1 MYRILVFV
9 FIYGLALTGIGQSLK
24 IGDWSIHLNYTNI
37 NTATSINGLVYIGT
51 QSGLFLYDSNEN
63 SLTTF
68 SKLDG
73 LNGHNVQSLAHDPIR
88 ETILIGYKD
97 GNIDILKDGLITNLP
112 DIYLSNI
119 IGDKSINSIFIDG
132 KFAYLSCSFGLVIVN
147 LEKREI
153 KETCYFENEGVNAEV
168 YQVYVFDDEINSVS
182 DSFLAN
188 KIFVATNSGLFFANK
203 SDNLLDFSSWEKNS
217 TISFEK
223 ITGSFNFSLE
233 EQEVKQVLGFDLK
246 ENGGKKLAI
255 VTNLN
260 FAEMGYPMGLNNEY
274 NFFELNTISNDNNN
288 TSSSLLIFNY
298 KETVPGKV
306 IRAQYNAHAQKT
318 VVITIFEDNNNLIIL
333 DPFLK
338 TSSYLTIENL
348 SSVDFNLSPS
358 CGIVLDDY
366 NNSGR
371 LFLGDEK
378 YGGLVLVNKNK
389 ELFFSEYIAPNGPA
403 DINTGVVFNHN
414 NSVVFTHGGRTSDW
428 NNAYN
433 YQEFSVYSNNYW
445 SASDTILELGVYDIV
460 SGCSSG
466 NKFFLGSWNKGLLEF
481 QGTTL
486 TQLYNEQNTEALMPA
501 FGTSNYIRIGGIDT
515 DSNNN
520 LWITNSQSDKPLV
533 KYSPENNSW
542 SNYPV
547 AGISSENDMSGKIL
561 CASNGQ
567 KWIQLRKN
575 GVIVVEE
582 EGGQAKKINESNGLA
597 SNTVNCFSEDKDG
610 AVWIG
615 TSQGL
620 SVVFFP
626 NTLFNSQSIEV
637 EYILIE
643 TDDGYVER
651 LFENTEILDI
661 KTDDANRKWVAT
673 KSSGVFLVSED
684 GSEQI
689 HHFTKENSFL
699 LDNMVYDINIVESSG
714 EVFFATNKGLC
725 SFRSDATTSF
735 SNFNDVIVFP
745 NPVKRDYEGL
755 IAISGL
761 EYNTVVK
768 ITDVSGNLVYET
780 ISNGGTATWDGKR
793 FDGAKVSTGVY
804 LFLCT
809 SSDFEKSVVKK
820 VLIYN

>member
-1 MYRILVFV
+1 MGF
-9 FIYGLALTGIGQSLK
+9 GQSLK
-24 IGDWSIHLNYTNI
+24 IGDWNIHLNYTNI
-37 NTATSINGLVYIGT
+37 NTATSIDGLVYVGT
-51 QSGLFLYDSNEN
+51 QSGLFLYDSDEN
-63 SLTTF
+63 SITTF

-73 LNGHNVQSLAHDPIR
+73 LNGHNVQSLAHDPAR
-88 ETILIGYKD
+88 ETLLIGYKD
-97 GNIDILKDGLITNLP
+97 GNIDILKDGVITNLP

-119 IGDKSINSIFIDG
+119 IGDKSINSIFVDG
-132 KFAYLSCSFGLVIVN
+132 DLAYLSCSFGLVIVN

-153 KETCYFENEGVNAEV
+153 KETCYFESEGVNAEV
-168 YQVYVFDDEINSVS
+168 YQSYVFDNEINSVA

-188 KIFVATNSGLFFANK
+188 KIFVATNAGLFFANK

-217 TISFEK
+217 TISFDK
-223 ITGSFNFSLE
+223 TNSFFNYSLDG
-233 EQEVKQVLGFDLK
+233 QDVVRVLGYDLK
-246 ENGGKKLAI
+246 EKGGKQLAI
-255 VTNLN
+255 ATNLN
-260 FAEMGYPMGLNNEY
+260 FAEIGYPAGPNNEY
-274 NFFELNTISNDNNN
+274 NFFELDLTSADNINMSSNPI
-288 TSSSLLIFNY
+288 IFNY
-298 KETVPGKV
+298 KENVPGKIV
-306 IRAQYNAHAQKT
+306 SVQHNVRAQKT
-318 VVITIFEDNNNLIIL
+318 VIVTIVEGNNNLIIL
-333 DPFLK
+333 DPFVK
-338 TSSYLTIENL
+338 TIDHLTINELNNL
-348 SSVDFNLSPS
+348 DIDFNLSLS
-358 CGIVLDDY
+358 CGTVLDDY
-366 NNSGR
+366 NSSGR
-371 LFLGDEK
+371 LFLGDEQ
-378 YGGLVLVNKNK
+378 YGGLVLINNSD
-389 ELFFSEYIAPNGPA
+389 ELFFSEYIAPNGPS
-403 DINTGVVFNHN
+403 DINTGAVFNHKN
-414 NSVVFTHGGRTSDW
+414 NVVFTHGGRTSDW

-433 YQEFSVYSNNYW
+433 YQEFSIYSNNYW

-466 NKFFLGSWNKGLLEF
+466 DKFFLGSWNKGLLEF

-501 FGTSNYIRIGGIDT
+501 FGTSNYVRIGGVDS

-575 GVIVVEE
+575 GVVVVEE
-582 EGGQAKKINESNGLA
+582 EGGQTKKINESNGLA

-626 NTLFNSQSIEV
+626 NALFNSTPSEA

-643 TDDGYVER
+643 TEDGYVER

-661 KTDDANRKWVAT
+661 ETDEANRKWIAT
-673 KSSGVFLVSED
+673 KANGVFLVSED
-684 GSEQI
+684 GGTQI

-699 LDNMVYDINIVESSG
+699 LDNMVYEITIIESSG
-714 EVFFATNKGLC
+714 EVFFATNKGMC
-725 SFRSDATTSF
+725 SYRSDATTSF
-735 SNFNDVIVFP
+735 GNFNDVIVFP
-745 NPVKRDYEGL
+745 NPVKREYTGL
-755 IAISGL
+755 IAVSGL
-761 EYNTVVK
+761 EDNTEVK
-768 ITDVSGNLVYET
+768 ITDISGNLVYET
-780 ISNGGTATWDGKR
+780 FSNGGTATWDGKR